1 MTTRHAPRPAAI
13 LFMAALTVLFSLTL
27 LPSDSAADGNGGLP
41 IGQGDTL
48 PGGHSAVPPPGDPE
62 SDGEAGS
69 MSILTS
75 LLLGILYL

>member
-1 MTTRHAPRPAAI
+1 MITRHTPRLAAV
-13 LFMAALTVLFSLTL
+13 LFMAALAVLISVTL

-48 PGGHSAVPPPGDPE
+48 PGGSSVAPPSGDPE
-62 SDGEAGS
+62 SDGEASS
-69 MSILTS
+69 MTLWTS